1 MATKQLNIFLSA
13 SIPNKSKDKDPKY
26 AETADVIAIRDAVL
40 ALTSV
45 LLTNKCRL
53 IWGGHPSITRLVA
66 QVLNYYGEEANKHV
80 TLYQSRYFEQFFP
93 LENEEVAHIIITEDK
108 GNKHDSLLEM
118 RNHML
123 GDNEFDAAFFIGGM
137 DGVEDEFKL
146 FRNIHPKVKVFPI
159 ASTGAAAKF
168 LYEDNKEICDSRLET
183 ELTYTSLIKDLLNI
197 KMKGI

>member
-1 MATKQLNIFLSA
+1 M
-13 SIPNKSKDKDPKY
+13 
-26 AETADVIAIRDAVL
+26 
-40 ALTSV
+40 
-45 LLTNKCRL
+45 

-66 QVLNYYGEEANKHV
+66 QVLNHYGEDANKHV

-93 LENEEVAHIIITEDK
+93 LENEEVAHIIITDDK

>member
-1 MATKQLNIFLSA
+1 MVTKQLNVFLSA

-66 QVLNYYGEEANKHV
+66 QVLHHYGEDANKHV

-93 LENEEVAHIIITEDK
+93 LENEEVAHIIFTNDK
-108 GNKHDSLLEM
+108 GNREDSLLEM
-118 RNHML
+118 RERML
-123 GDNEFDAAFFIGGM
+123 GDNDFDAAFFIGGM
-137 DGVEDEFKL
+137 EGVEEEFKL
-146 FRNIHPKVKVFPI
+146 FRDIHPKVKVFPI

-168 LYEDNKEICDSRLET
+168 IYEGNKEMCDSRLET
-183 ELTYTSLIKDLLNI
+183 ELTYTSLIKELLNI
-197 KMKGI
+197 